1 MVYELYL
8 KKIAQGL
15 VGGNDR
21 AMFWLVC
28 LMQSRAFR

>member
-21 AMFWLVC
+21 AMFC
-28 LMQSRAFR
+28 LFNAK